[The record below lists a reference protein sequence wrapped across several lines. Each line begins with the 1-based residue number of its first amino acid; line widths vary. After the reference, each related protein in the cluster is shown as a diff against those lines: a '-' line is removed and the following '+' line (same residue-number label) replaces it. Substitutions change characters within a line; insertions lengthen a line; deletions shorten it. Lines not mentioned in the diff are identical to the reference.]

1 MKLFSC
7 MLSALKFI
15 KYLLF
20 GLYDGGDKKL
30 KSERKLKHIKL
41 LSCTLLGH
49 RFLLLASLRFY
60 QSFFLT
66 FVSAIARQ
74 RVKIWQT
81 SYKREGK
88 LPKVFQ
94 FFITSSAARLF
105 ARPLKLCPTNRLL
118 YIHKFSCSTHNF
130 LCVFTLSPWA
140 MKTFIEWENNAV
152 LNVCFLSVPEIC
164 KKPKNA
170 FRCLRTARG
179 GRGIDRAGLTRPS
192 RPTFKNK
199 DQAVVFKPNST
210 VCARMR
216 S

>member
-1 MKLFSC
+1 MKLF
-7 MLSALKFI
+7 LHAFKRFQALKFI

-41 LSCTLLGH
+41 WCTLLGH

-60 QSFFLT
+60 QSFLT

-94 FFITSSAARLF
+94 YFITSSA
-105 ARPLKLCPTNRLL
+105 
-118 YIHKFSCSTHNF
+118 
-130 LCVFTLSPWA
+130 
-140 MKTFIEWENNAV
+140 
-152 LNVCFLSVPEIC
+152 
-164 KKPKNA
+164 
-170 FRCLRTARG
+170 
-179 GRGIDRAGLTRPS
+179 TRPFEALSEDRILIKPQRNVEWSDNS
-192 RPTFKNK
+192 RGF
-199 DQAVVFKPNST
+199 DFFE
-210 VCARMR
+210 R
-216 S
+216 